1 MGIQQARVIT
11 GAAVFPPVLFAE
23 PSCAIKF
30 VYVGRERPSEEEV
43 SHIMV
48 DQNNIGQTG
57 QPASTQPCEQT
68 PQQSSA
74 GQLSYGLGQMPTSS
88 QMSGAGQV
96 PAQGQVPPQ
105 GQVPLQGQVLPMGQV
120 PPAGQVPPMGQ
131 PVQQPVV
138 MPMRSEKHGAA
149 IASMVLGIVAAVFC
163 WFGMSALISVVCG
176 IIAVCLAPGVLK
188 LTKNRP
194 EFHSEHTMAMAGI
207 ILGAVA
213 LAISVV
219 SLLITMVFV
228 GAIFGTLSSL

>member
-96 PAQGQVPPQ
+96 PAQGQVPPR
-105 GQVPLQGQVLPMGQV
+105 GQV